1 MYWQFIGEIP
11 KGEFRLIILQN
22 AKFEANQ
29 REGRICP
36 KHIWVLRSPLR
47 GVVNLV
53 VAI

>member
-29 REGRICP
+29 S
-36 KHIWVLRSPLR
+36 RSPLR
-47 GVVNLV
+47 GVVHLV